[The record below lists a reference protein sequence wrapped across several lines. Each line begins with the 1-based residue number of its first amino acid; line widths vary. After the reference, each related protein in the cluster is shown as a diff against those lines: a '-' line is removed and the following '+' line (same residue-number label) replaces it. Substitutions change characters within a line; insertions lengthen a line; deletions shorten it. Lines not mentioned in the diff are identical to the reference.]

1 MKNDILTKDEITS
14 IVSMKTYWDEIKER
28 DNSRIDND
36 IILMSE
42 LNMLMA
48 KLGPKVLNIV
58 GEYATEVQEE

>member
-1 MKNDILTKDEITS
+1 MKGDILTKDEIIS
-14 IVSMKTYWDEIKER
+14 IVSMKTYWDEVKAR
-28 DNSRIDND
+28 DDPTVDND

-42 LNMLMA
+42 LNMLVA